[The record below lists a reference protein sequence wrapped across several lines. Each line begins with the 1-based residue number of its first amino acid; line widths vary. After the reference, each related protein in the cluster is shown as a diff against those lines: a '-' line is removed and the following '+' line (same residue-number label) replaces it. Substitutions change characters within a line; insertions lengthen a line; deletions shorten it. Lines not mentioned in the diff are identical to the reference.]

1 MSIKEKS
8 YSSPVKYIAWL
19 YKYFGLP
26 ERLNTGKKLDFELE
40 KSLCWKG
47 SIEATGS
54 LHKAQNTSSFIIRS
68 VLGDLFQ

>member
-1 MSIKEKS
+1 M
-8 YSSPVKYIAWL
+8 KYIAWL